1 MADQIDPALLRKL
14 LRYDPETGKLFW
26 LRRTAEIDPRCNH
39 FNAQFAGKEALYG
52 SSSSSGYRQ
61 GAIFNRQYLAHRVI
75 WAFVY
80 GEWPDCIDHI
90 NGVRTDNRLSN
101 LRSVTKRENALNKRC
116 GTRSISNVLGVYWA
130 PHAKKWRA
138 EIKENSKRIHLGY
151 FSKLDDAKAARK
163 AAEKT
168 YGYHPNHGRA
178 A

>member
-75 WAFVY
+75 WALVY
-80 GEWPDCIDHI
+80 GEWPTCIDHI

-101 LRSVTKRENALNKRC
+101 LRSVTKRENALNQRRRAK
-116 GTRSISNVLGVYWA
+116 SSSNVIGVYWVS
-130 PHAKKWRA
+130 HANKWRA
-138 EIKENSKRIHLGY
+138 EIKESSRRVHLGY
-151 FSKLDDAKAARK
+151 FTKLEDAKAARK
-163 AAEKT
+163 VAEQRL
-168 YGYHPNHGRA
+168 GYHPNHGRVA
-178 A
+178 